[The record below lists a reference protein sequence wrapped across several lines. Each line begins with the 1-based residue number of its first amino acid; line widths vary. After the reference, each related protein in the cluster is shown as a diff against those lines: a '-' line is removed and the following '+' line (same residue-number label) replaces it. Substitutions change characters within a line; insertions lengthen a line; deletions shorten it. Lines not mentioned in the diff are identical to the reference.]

1 MIAVALFGRK
11 KKKKAQGGVET
22 PEVSENHKKVAAVL
36 DEMDGVD
43 TDDQAETEGE
53 DTPDRLNIAQGTQL
67 LGRRNTALHTGV
79 QRERRG
85 VYDFS
90 KLDSVIAEMQKEKDG
105 EVNLD
110 ETLDVSKLSRKE
122 RKALEDAMEGSIS
135 SYPHLMAMKPSEGY
149 VFYSDYFTVDNYHGC
164 VLAFFHDD
172 SAEDHF
178 AEFWGINEIPSN
190 LDNEVTTV
198 LFNSVARMPENWI
211 DNNLK
216 TVDRLDKLEESE
228 QKQGGTM
235 QTKRRSAK
243 ISRDMM
249 QITSELQNGS
259 SYLSV
264 QQRLLIKAPTLDMLE
279 RNIERIRRLYVERFG
294 TLTIAPYPGEQ
305 KQELTNLL
313 APNKVKR
320 GKGFHFTSAEFAGF
334 YNLVTNGLNDPGGEY
349 VGYMLGDVNTS
360 AVLFNIDD
368 YAERVV
374 CADNTISTVPM
385 LNRPR
390 VVDMWG
396 SKISQSALLA
406 NHRVVHIVLNDAKLD
421 ELGPRLDPI
430 TSRVDMVSGD
440 INMFEFFGDV
450 NDELGLYSA
459 QVEKITLMAEEAQ
472 PSNDHD
478 RSIVRGAL
486 SHMLERFY
494 TDAGMWAPNAKEN
507 RERLRLV
514 GLKHEDVPRLHNF
527 YAYLEQEYKALVNKG
542 ARDDDQLRATNK
554 LQLLF
559 KALLENN
566 GDLFDQPTSN
576 NIDGVDASRRVIYD
590 FANLRM
596 RGQGVAMAQ
605 LVNVIGFAVKS
616 LGLGDTLIIHGA
628 ERISP
633 TVQDYMEMQIDSLTQ
648 RGGRVVYLY
657 NSVEKMIG
665 DADFNGF
672 VRADYTILGPMTADV
687 VPEYQAR
694 MNQSIPPDLQQ
705 LITTTGR
712 NQSYL
717 RRKFSNVVFYT
728 DLGLGLGSG
737 QAPDA
742 VGGTMPG
749 RNRGK
754 QGAVKPAQSSVA
766 PQEPVASSAGAKMD
780 ETETEDGPARLAQ
793 APAGERYNEEAG
805 EQEAEAEKQA
815 QQQVVNGY
823 DGEESHTD
831 NPEDTS
837 DVAEADVQ
845 ASVRPQRGRSVFDR
859 SPGQG
864 AGIVT
869 R

>member
-1 MIAVALFGRK
+1 MIVVALFGRK
-11 KKKKAQGGVET
+11 KKKDTDTDDAPSQAHAT
-22 PEVSENHKKVAAVL
+22 AAAVL
-36 DEMDGVD
+36 DEIDGKTD
-43 TDDQAETEGE
+43 TAEDEVPGDAPE
-53 DTPDRLNIAQGTQL
+53 RLNIAKGTQL
-67 LGRRNTALHTGV
+67 LGRRNTAIHTGV

-90 KLDSVIAEMQKEKDG
+90 KMDEVIAEMQKNSDDTT
-105 EVNLD
+105 NTD

-122 RKALEDAMEGSIS
+122 RKALQDAMEGSLS

-149 VFYSDYFTVDNYHGC
+149 VFYSDYFTVDNYYGC

-172 SAEDHF
+172 SAQDHF
-178 AEFWGINEIPSN
+178 TEFWGINEIPSN

-216 TVDRLDKLEESE
+216 TVDRLDKLEENE
-228 QKQGGTM
+228 QRQGGTM

-243 ISRDMM
+243 ISQDMM

-305 KQELTNLL
+305 KQELSNLL

-360 AVLFNIDD
+360 AVLFNVDD
-368 YAERVV
+368 YVERVV
-374 CADNTISTVPM
+374 CADNTISTVPI

-390 VVDMWG
+390 IVDMWG

-406 NHRVVHIVLNDAKLD
+406 NHRVVHIVLNDANLD
-421 ELGPRLDPI
+421 ELGPRLEKI

-440 INMFEFFGDV
+440 INMFEFFGNID
-450 NDELGLYSA
+450 DELGLYSA
-459 QVEKITLMAEEAQ
+459 QVEKITLMAEQAQ

-542 ARDDDQLRATNK
+542 SRDDDQLRATNK

-633 TVQDYMEMQIDSLTQ
+633 SVQDYMEMQIDSLTQ

-657 NSVEKMIG
+657 NSVEKMIA
-665 DADFNGF
+665 DADFNAF

-717 RRKFSNVVFYT
+717 RRKFTNVVFYT
-728 DLGLGLGSG
+728 DLGLGISAGPS
-737 QAPDA
+737 ADST
-742 VGGTMPG
+742 GGTMPG
-749 RNRGK
+749 RNRNTK
-754 QGAVKPAQSSVA
+754 AAESVVIDN
-766 PQEPVASSAGAKMD
+766 QPVASSAGAKMD
-780 ETETEDGPARLAQ
+780 ETATEDGPAALVK
-793 APAGERYNEEAG
+793 APVGERHHEAAGEEEQAR
-805 EQEAEAEKQA
+805 EQEA
-815 QQQVVNGY
+815 QQRVVGDHHES
-823 DGEESHTD
+823 DGANVSRERRREVDAMT
-831 NPEDTS
+831 
-837 DVAEADVQ
+837 Q
-845 ASVRPQRGRSVFDR
+845 
-859 SPGQG
+859 
-864 AGIVT
+864 
-869 R
+869 

>member
-1 MIAVALFGRK
+1 MIVVALFGRK
-11 KKKKAQGGVET
+11 KKKSTDTADVPSQAHET
-22 PEVSENHKKVAAVL
+22 AAAVL
-36 DEMDGVD
+36 DEIDGKAD
-43 TDDQAETEGE
+43 TAEDEAQGDAPE
-53 DTPDRLNIAQGTQL
+53 RLNIAKGTQL
-67 LGRRNTALHTGV
+67 LGRRNTAIHTGV

-90 KLDSVIAEMQKEKDG
+90 KMDEVIAEMQKNNDG
-105 EVNLD
+105 TTNTD

-122 RKALEDAMEGSIS
+122 RKALQDAMEGSLS

-149 VFYSDYFTVDNYHGC
+149 VFHSDYFTVDNYYGC

-172 SAEDHF
+172 SAQDHF

-216 TVDRLDKLEESE
+216 TVDRLDNLEESE

-243 ISRDMM
+243 ISQDMM

-305 KQELTNLL
+305 KQELSNLM

-360 AVLFNIDD
+360 AVLFNVDD
-368 YAERVV
+368 YLERVV
-374 CADNTISTVPM
+374 CADNTISTVPI

-421 ELGPRLDPI
+421 ELGPRLDKI

-440 INMFEFFGDV
+440 INMFEFFGNID
-450 NDELGLYSA
+450 DELGLYSA
-459 QVEKITLMAEEAQ
+459 QVEKITLMAEQAQ

-542 ARDDDQLRATNK
+542 SRDDDQLRATNK

-566 GDLFDQPTSN
+566 GDLFDQPTSHS
-576 NIDGVDASRRVIYD
+576 IDGVDASRRVIYD

-633 TVQDYMEMQIDSLTQ
+633 SVQDYMEMQIDSLTQ

-657 NSVEKMIG
+657 NSVEKMID

-717 RRKFSNVVFYT
+717 RRKFTNVVFYT
-728 DLGLGLGSG
+728 DLGLGISAGSN
-737 QAPDA
+737 ADA
-742 VGGTMPG
+742 TGGTMPG
-749 RNRGK
+749 RNRNTK
-754 QGAVKPAQSSVA
+754 AAQSA
-766 PQEPVASSAGAKMD
+766 AGGNQPVASSVGAKMD
-780 ETETEDGPARLAQ
+780 ETETEDGPAALAKAPANERHHETAGEEAQ
-793 APAGERYNEEAG
+793 AR
-805 EQEAEAEKQA
+805 EQEA
-815 QQQVVNGY
+815 QQRVVGDY
-823 DGEESHTD
+823 H
-831 NPEDTS
+831 ED
-837 DVAEADVQ
+837 DDAAGGEADGSRARRREVDAMTQ
-845 ASVRPQRGRSVFDR
+845 
-859 SPGQG
+859 
-864 AGIVT
+864 
-869 R
+869 

>member
-1 MIAVALFGRK
+1 MIAVALFRR
-11 KKKKAQGGVET
+11 KKKKAQGEAET
-22 PEVSENHKKVAAVL
+22 PEVSENHEKVAAVL
-36 DEMDGVD
+36 GDMDGVD
-43 TDDQAETEGE
+43 TDQTE
-53 DTPDRLNIAQGTQL
+53 DKDKPDRLNIAQGTQL
-67 LGRRNTALHTGV
+67 LGRRNTAVHTGV

-90 KLDSVIAEMQKEKDG
+90 KLDSVIAEMQKEKDKDG
-105 EVNLD
+105 EINLD

-122 RKALEDAMEGSIS
+122 RKALEDAMEGSLS

-216 TVDRLDKLEESE
+216 TVDRLDKLEENE

-249 QITSELQNGS
+249 RITSELQNGS

-305 KQELTNLL
+305 KQELTNLM

-320 GKGFHFTSAEFAGF
+320 GKGFHFTSAEFAGS

-360 AVLFNIDD
+360 AVLFNVDD
-368 YAERVV
+368 YVERVV
-374 CADNTISTVPM
+374 CADNTISTEPM
-385 LNRPR
+385 LNRQR

-406 NHRVVHIVLNDAKLD
+406 NHRVVHVVLNDAKLD
-421 ELGPRLDPI
+421 ELGPRLDNI

-542 ARDDDQLRATNK
+542 SRDDDQLRATNK

-566 GDLFDQPTSN
+566 GDLFDQPTSHS
-576 NIDGVDASRRVIYD
+576 IDGVDASRRVIYD

-616 LGLGDTLIIHGA
+616 LGYGDTLIIHGA

-633 TVQDYMEMQIDSLTQ
+633 SVQDYMEMQIDSLTQ

-737 QAPDA
+737 QAADTM
-742 VGGTMPG
+742 GGTMLG
-749 RNRGK
+749 RNRNKKSG
-754 QGAVKPAQSSVA
+754 VKLAAAPTSNDSSQQPIATSV
-766 PQEPVASSAGAKMD
+766 GAKMD
-780 ETETEDGPARLAQ
+780 ETETEDGPVRLAQ
-793 APAGERYNEEAG
+793 APANERYNEEAG
-805 EQEAEAEKQA
+805 KQEAEAEKQA
-815 QQQVVNGY
+815 QQRVVGGYNG
-823 DGEESHTD
+823 GEQTESDT
-831 NPEDTS
+831 EDMFDMDDEGIDDPLMVS
-837 DVAEADVQ
+837 SRRDH
-845 ASVRPQRGRSVFDR
+845 SVGDR
-859 SPGQG
+859 SL
-864 AGIVT
+864 

>member
-1 MIAVALFGRK
+1 MIAVALFRRK
-11 KKKKAQGGVET
+11 KKKAHSGEDT
-22 PEVSENHKKVAAVL
+22 AEVSAHHEKVAAIL
-36 DEMDGVD
+36 DGVDGVD
-43 TDDQAETEGE
+43 TDDEVEG
-53 DTPDRLNIAQGTQL
+53 DNAPDRLNIAQGTQM
-67 LGRRNTALHTGV
+67 LGRRNTAVHTGV
-79 QRERRG
+79 QRDRRG

-90 KLDSVIAEMQKEKDG
+90 KLDSVIAEMQKEKNKDSDI
-105 EVNLD
+105 NLD
-110 ETLDVSKLSRKE
+110 DTLDVSKLSRKE

-149 VFYSDYFTVDNYHGC
+149 VFYSDYFTVDNHYGC
-164 VLAFFHDD
+164 VLAFFHND

-190 LDNEVTTV
+190 LDSEVTTV

-216 TVDRLDKLEESE
+216 TVDRLDKLEQNE
-228 QKQGGTM
+228 QRQGGTM
-235 QTKRRSAK
+235 QTKRRTAK

-294 TLTIAPYPGEQ
+294 TLSIAPYPGEQ

-360 AVLFNIDD
+360 AVLFNVDD

-374 CADNTISTVPM
+374 CADNTISTVPI

-421 ELGPRLDPI
+421 ELGPRLDNI

-450 NDELGLYSA
+450 SDELSLYSA

-494 TDAGMWAPNAKEN
+494 TDAGMWSPNAKEN
-507 RERLRLV
+507 RDRLRLV
-514 GLKHEDVPRLHNF
+514 GLNHKDVPRLHNF
-527 YAYLEQEYKALVNKG
+527 YAYLEQEYKALANKG
-542 ARDDDQLRATNK
+542 SRDDDQLRATNK

-576 NIDGVDASRRVIYD
+576 HIDGVDASRRVIYD

-616 LGLGDTLIIHGA
+616 LGHGDTLIIHGA
-628 ERISP
+628 ERISE

-657 NSVEKMIG
+657 NSVEKMIAG
-665 DADFNGF
+665 ADFNGF
-672 VRADYTILGPMTADV
+672 VRADYTILGPMTADI
-687 VPEYQAR
+687 VPEYQSR

-728 DLGLGLGSG
+728 DLGLGINAG
-737 QAPDA
+737 QAPDS

-749 RNRGK
+749 RGRKKKAGT
-754 QGAVKPAQSSVA
+754 QQPSVA
-766 PQEPVASSAGAKMD
+766 PQQPPQQPVASSAGAKMD
-780 ETETEDGPARLAQ
+780 EAVTEDGPARMAQ

-805 EQEAEAEKQA
+805 KDEAVIEKQA
-815 QQQVVNGY
+815 QQRVVGGYNGAGNEAV
-823 DGEESHTD
+823 DVEDKSGRTQGI
-831 NPEDTS
+831 NP
-837 DVAEADVQ
+837 
-845 ASVRPQRGRSVFDR
+845 VFDR
-859 SPGQG
+859 SSDKGDSVVRQ
-864 AGIVT
+864 
-869 R
+869 